1 MKKYISLI
9 IPLLLTAC
17 PGANSQTYQDASK
30 IAKAF
35 RNKFGSVE
43 CTAGVDNGYNTVLIQ
58 VYGKC
63 SDDTYLYL
71 ITEIRNYHSANPH
84 RDKNIKLHFHKT
96 HFEKLAEQDKQTYL
110 IMEFK

>member
-30 IAKAF
+30 IAEAF

-84 RDKNIKLHFHKT
+84 RDKNIKLYFNKT
-96 HFEKLAEQDKQTYL
+96 HFEKLAEQGYQTYL